1 MTTGVRPFLTAVVAS
16 CIPAAGIGQSTRQPA
31 WTGSTVMLL
40 VCLNGANALS
50 GPMARD
56 VLHAKT
62 GVFACVE
69 ERHALEVWQPAA
81 TEGGAFAKRAG
92 PAGRVNGSCPNAATA
107 RAIGPN
113 RVDWGDTRS
122 VLSNCIRTR
131 RRRNRGHA
139 NACRPW
145 AIEAGLVQS
154 LLKIRKRVLDP
165 FDRGQQCRTRQ
176 GQIEPHVT

>member
-1 MTTGVRPFLTAVVAS
+1 
-16 CIPAAGIGQSTRQPA
+16 
-31 WTGSTVMLL
+31 
-40 VCLNGANALS
+40 
-50 GPMARD
+50 MARD

-113 RVDWGDTRS
+113 RVDWG
-122 VLSNCIRTR
+122 
-131 RRRNRGHA
+131 GHSIGA
-139 NACRPW
+139 
-145 AIEAGLVQS
+145 VQLHPDAAS
-154 LLKIRKRVLDP
+154 QEPGARKCVPPMGD
-165 FDRGQQCRTRQ
+165 
-176 GQIEPHVT
+176 